1 MTRRTHRIA
10 IAVSSDELVQ
20 IRKAAAL
27 CGVGHRGLSAHIRER
42 ASTVNISTGL
52 EALAV
57 REDAKEALRELLE
70 TREAVESAGLEVGL
84 RQPVTG
90 EATAAWYRYVAARG
104 AYNAARAKA
113 REVAK

>member
-10 IAVSSDELVQ
+10 IAVSSDELAQ

-27 CGVGHRGLSAHIRER
+27 CGVGPRGLSAHIRER
-42 ASTVNISTGL
+42 ASTINISTGL

-57 REDAKEALRELLE
+57 REDAKEALRGLLAAMDACE
-70 TREAVESAGLEVGL
+70 TADAMVEARAQNGW
-84 RQPVTG
+84 
-90 EATAAWYRYVAARG
+90 EAYAKARD
-104 AYNAARAKA
+104 AFHAARAKA